1 MKPLIA
7 FFMVVLLLT
16 VGCTTEGERVRMR
29 SGLDSLNTLNRTDQP
44 FTVQDVEPYV
54 RFFDDH
60 GTSNDRLLAHYLL
73 GRAYYDH
80 GEAPMALQCYHDAI
94 DCADTTAQ
102 DCDYAQLAR
111 VYGQMAEI
119 FYYQGLFRRQ
129 LTFEKQSVK
138 YAWLAKDTLAALM
151 SYEQESF
158 AYSEL
163 GLKDSAIFVIED
175 VIGKY
180 ERYGYSSFAAMASG
194 DILHI
199 LIDKGALSLAR
210 KYMNIFESKSGL
222 FNTKG
227 DIAKG
232 KEFYYS
238 LKGRLYLK
246 ESRID
251 SAEFWFRKE
260 ISQLGDYYN
269 QNAAAYG
276 LANVYE
282 RKDIP
287 DSAAKYYAYAYAMN
301 DSAFKLME
309 TEKVGNM
316 QLMYDYTHQQRL
328 AQIESKRADRATNLF
343 GMSIALLIIVTLTTY
358 IAISRINQKRQNAI
372 RDYRNSLSEI
382 QQAQY
387 DIARLHEQEISHNE
401 LIAEKERIIDILQ
414 IEIKKFQTKSSKA
427 NHRDLE
433 MRLKESDEYKL
444 FLNYSFRGLKP
455 SDKEWRCMHI
465 KMFELFPDFHNLLIA
480 NKHLLNQNEFN
491 ACILVRMHFKPSD
504 LMNMLG
510 ISSSYS
516 NKIRKT
522 LLQKLFN
529 SVGKAEEFD
538 EKIGAFY

>member
-1 MKPLIA
+1 
-7 FFMVVLLLT
+7 
-16 VGCTTEGERVRMR
+16 
-29 SGLDSLNTLNRTDQP
+29 
-44 FTVQDVEPYV
+44 
-54 RFFDDH
+54 
-60 GTSNDRLLAHYLL
+60 
-73 GRAYYDH
+73 
-80 GEAPMALQCYHDAI
+80 
-94 DCADTTAQ
+94 
-102 DCDYAQLAR
+102 
-111 VYGQMAEI
+111 
-119 FYYQGLFRRQ
+119 
-129 LTFEKQSVK
+129 
-138 YAWLAKDTLAALM
+138 
-151 SYEQESF
+151 
-158 AYSEL
+158 
-163 GLKDSAIFVIED
+163 
-175 VIGKY
+175 
-180 ERYGYSSFAAMASG
+180 
-194 DILHI
+194 
-199 LIDKGALSLAR
+199 
-210 KYMNIFESKSGL
+210 MNIFESKSGL

>member
-1 MKPLIA
+1 MKQLIA
-7 FFMVVLLLT
+7 FFLVMLLLT

-129 LTFEKQSVK
+129 LAFEKQSVK

-199 LIDKGALSLAR
+199 LIDNGALSLAR
-210 KYMNIFESKSGL
+210 KYMSIFELKSGL

-358 IAISRINQKRQNAI
+358 IAISKINQKRQNAI

-414 IEIKKFQTKSSKA
+414 IEIKKFQTKNTKA

-444 FLNYSFRGLKP
+444 FLNYSYRGLKP

-480 NKHLLNQNEFN
+480 NNHLLNQNEFN

-522 LLQKLFN
+522 LLQKLFE

>member
-1 MKPLIA
+1 MKQLIA
-7 FFMVVLLLT
+7 FFLVMLLMT
-16 VGCTTEGERVRMR
+16 VGCTTEGERIRMR

-129 LTFEKQSVK
+129 LAFEKQSVK

-199 LIDKGALSLAR
+199 LIDNGALSLAR
-210 KYMNIFESKSGL
+210 KYMSIFELKSGL

-358 IAISRINQKRQNAI
+358 IAISKINQKRQNAI

-414 IEIKKFQTKSSKA
+414 IEIKKYQAKSSKA

-444 FLNYSFRGLKP
+444 FLNYSYRGLKP

-480 NKHLLNQNEFN
+480 NNHLLNQNEFN

-522 LLQKLFN
+522 LLQKLFE

-538 EKIGAFY
+538 EMIGAFY